1 MLKYLNTDIVFQ
13 EVPDETS
20 LAINITGCPCRCPGC
35 HSPYLWA
42 DTGRPL
48 DANAIDCLMAEHGKG
63 ITCIC
68 FMGGD
73 DVEIL
78 AVGRMVRV
86 ALNASVELAQ
96 RGIACGVIDARFIK
110 PMDEA
115 MLREAGEKCR
125 LLVTLEDN
133 VVAGGFGSAVIEK
146 LAAWGLRANVLN
158 LGVPDRFI
166 EQGTVAEQMEECGL
180 TASGVVEAIAARFAA
195 IE

>member
-1 MLKYLNTDIVFQ
+1 MGANLRDR
-13 EVPDETS
+13 D
-20 LAINITGCPCRCPGC
+20 
-35 HSPYLWA
+35 
-42 DTGRPL
+42 PL
-48 DANAIDCLMAEHGKG
+48 RLGSWEEL
-63 ITCIC
+63 
-68 FMGGD
+68 MGGD

-86 ALNASVELAQ
+86 ALNASVELVA
-96 RGIACGVIDARFIK
+96 RNISCGVVDARFIK
-110 PMDEA
+110 PLDEER
-115 MLREAGEKCR
+115 LREAAEHK

-133 VVAGGFGSAVIEK
+133 VVAGGFGSAVNEK